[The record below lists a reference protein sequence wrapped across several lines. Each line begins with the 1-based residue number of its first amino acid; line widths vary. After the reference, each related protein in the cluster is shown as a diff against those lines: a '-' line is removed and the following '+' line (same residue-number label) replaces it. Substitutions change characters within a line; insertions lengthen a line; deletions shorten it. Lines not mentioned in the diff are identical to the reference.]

1 MMGPVVGEAWLPSEN
16 GFPGIFRGAEGLF
29 VLFDFGGLCSSQRG
43 VLLSFTTSPSRCGQ
57 VTGLFPYGGR
67 ERWYM
72 RGYRIVNVVIC
83 RGGAVVLPQLWLPTA
98 TNRQP

>member
-43 VLLSFTTSPSRCGQ
+43 VLLSFTISPSQCGRPGDWS
-57 VTGLFPYGGR
+57 VSLWGEGEMACAGLQ
-67 ERWYM
+67 
-72 RGYRIVNVVIC
+72 NHQC
-83 RGGAVVLPQLWLPTA
+83 RPLL
-98 TNRQP
+98 